1 VVGAGERWWV
11 LRVRFPVDVHSHSTK
26 QEFYFGEDY
35 LLRRHDYRVEVAGS
49 FSAAHYLY
57 DLADFDGLR
66 YPTRRRVYMRGEDGM
81 PITDKTVVSIDFDG
95 YRFN

>member
-1 VVGAGERWWV
+1 M
-11 LRVRFPVDVHSHSTK
+11 LRVRFPANVPSHSTE

-57 DLADFDGLR
+57 DWADFAGLR
-66 YPTRRRVYMRGEDGM
+66 YPTRRRVYVWGEVGM

-95 YRFN
+95 YRFT